1 MNDFGMEF
9 YAGGNCFN
17 RVISR
22 ILLFYYGEVIR
33 RPFIY
38 FYFYFRGR
46 IYIRERRN
54 SIQQMSLAKVI
65 LCDFSL
71 SIQIE
76 WEFPRYGQQEK
87 AEPLILSFYFT
98 LLGNGKVLR
107 RFLDT
112 HAALPL
118 LAWAANLHF
127 PGFPNSERRKAGNCS
142 FTAALIGGKPA
153 FPGFLR
159 SERRKS
165 GKCSLT
171 AALIGGKAAFPG
183 FLRSERTKSGIFR
196 LTAVVIGGKPAFSSF
211 PPV

>member
-1 MNDFGMEF
+1 MNDFGMEL

-33 RPFIY
+33 CPFIY
-38 FYFYFRGR
+38 FYFYFWGG
-46 IYIRERRN
+46 IYIRKRRN
-54 SIQQMSLAKVI
+54 SIQHMSLAKVI

-76 WEFPRYGQQEK
+76 WEFPRYGQQEN
-87 AEPLILSFYFT
+87 EELSILSICFI
-98 LLGNGKVLR
+98 LIGNGKVLR
-107 RFLDT
+107 RFSDT

-127 PGFPNSERRKAGNCS
+127 PGFPHSERRKAGNCIL
-142 FTAALIGGKPA
+142 TAALIGGKPA

-159 SERRKS
+159 ARGGNLEI
-165 GKCSLT
+165 
-171 AALIGGKAAFPG
+171 AALPLYSSAVNLHFQVSSALRGGKLEISDM
-183 FLRSERTKSGIFR
+183 LRVHMSEISRSDFI
-196 LTAVVIGGKPAFSSF
+196 
-211 PPV
+211 